1 MEQERIYEAIKNH
14 IKKNT
19 LEGAEVILEKEQCKV
34 LIKKLCDNVT
44 RKITYKILLDDG
56 SEVIDCG
63 NVTRRS
69 LIDANS
75 KVKLF
80 RLLYDYDSN
89 IEERDLKYI
98 AEKLLSIDNEL
109 EKIEV
114 TTKISEQEVIYKIY
128 SAVEE
133 QVRSFEKGY
142 CPILIKDFKDIVS
155 NNIEEYDYD
164 DVKRIL
170 KKYNLLK
177 TGKDRAFDDNERM
190 LIEVSNQEYI
200 KKPQRVIKLKA
211 IA

>member
-63 NVTRRS
+63 DVTRKS
-69 LIDANS
+69 LMDANI
-75 KVKLF
+75 KANVF
-80 RLLYDYDSN
+80 RLLYDYDFS
-89 IEERDLKYI
+89 IEKRDLKYI

-133 QVRSFEKGY
+133 QDRSFEKGY